1 MMRLPKFK
9 EKHDWS
15 NFDAK
20 KFEMITGISTE
31 EIE

>member
-1 MMRLPKFK
+1 MILHRVK

-15 NFDAK
+15 KFDAK